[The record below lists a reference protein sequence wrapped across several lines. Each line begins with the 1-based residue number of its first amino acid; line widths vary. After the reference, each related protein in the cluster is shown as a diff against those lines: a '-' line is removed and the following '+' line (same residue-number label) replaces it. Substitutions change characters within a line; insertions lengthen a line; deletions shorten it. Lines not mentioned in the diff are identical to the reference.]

1 MKEKNDQLVPKET
14 EVVLA
19 DTPSE
24 ENGKKRSAKIQITGE
39 MSRKAQAICCAVIGV
54 LIIISVIF
62 AVSAIPAA
70 ADAAADAFVSSKD
83 NMAADVYQFYY
94 DTSYESSEKAHHVS
108 NDVSVTIGNLRNVQ
122 LLEVLRVRDVT
133 YETVGGDVTW
143 IRDLFNKTVGR
154 VIGKDTICWLEVP
167 AAGIFTVNLEVGEFI
182 IDDARQ
188 YVLIRVPEPELTE
201 FSLSYDKVKVL
212 YYEEGSLFQQAGTDG
227 YDLADEML
235 KSAEQDLRQGMEGN
249 QGNYQKAEGSARKL
263 LTYLVEQL
271 NPQLENLT
279 VEVEFFR

>member
-249 QGNYQKAEGSARKL
+249 QDNYRKAEGSARKL

-271 NPQLENLT
+271 NPQMENLT

>member
-24 ENGKKRSAKIQITGE
+24 ENGKKQSAKIQITGE

-249 QGNYQKAEGSARKL
+249 QDNYRKAEESARKL